1 MFNPRSLLA
10 GLSLLVFLLLPT
22 STQAQFSQ
30 FNSADFCTIFEQVP
44 NTAGVESALIESWNS
59 GASDWDAN
67 ERWIVSYENDTPTEL
82 RFQERTQT
90 GAWADTA
97 RALASYDMSD
107 RLTDC
112 TFQFVDSGAYVD
124 AIRTL
129 LSYNSAGLL
138 EVEIAQRWDTTAA
151 SPNGTWINTQRSTYA
166 YDGSGNVT
174 ERIDDF
180 WDTNA
185 QTWLRSSRTENTYD
199 ASNRRTVQV
208 VQNADGSGGWINSER
223 TENSY
228 GPDGLTQTV
237 EQVWDLFFQT
247 WQDDRRT
254 VFSSPSADTERETD
268 QVWTGANWENEE
280 RRTTQLNADT
290 LPEEETV
297 ETWTGSEWINADRT
311 QNSYAT
317 IDGTQKLEQSLEQTW
332 VLGSGTWLNDSR
344 ITLSYSGIIPV
355 EMASFGAW
363 STDARALLRW
373 QTASETNNAGFDVH
387 HRADADVVWRTL
399 GFVESNVSGGTT
411 SDPQSYRFRTDP
423 LPPGVHHFRLR
434 QVDLDGTA
442 SLTDPVLV
450 SIRMTEAF
458 RLPLPAPHPISG
470 PTTISFAIDEDT
482 EADLA
487 LYNLLGQ
494 RVITIH
500 RGPVPAHVEQS
511 LSLDT
516 SGLATGR
523 YILRLQVGNRIKTRP
538 ITVVR

>member
-1 MFNPRSLLA
+1 MLNLRPLLT
-10 GLSLLVFLLLPT
+10 GLSLLVFLLLPPP
-22 STQAQFSQ
+22 TQAQFGQ
-30 FNSADFCTIFEQVP
+30 FNSADFCRIFEQFP
-44 NTAGVESALIESWNS
+44 NTAGVESALLESWDSNTS
-59 GASDWDAN
+59 VWDAN
-67 ERWIVSYENDTPTEL
+67 ERWILSYENGNPTEL

-97 RALASYDMSD
+97 RALGSYDMAD

-112 TFQFVDSGAYVD
+112 TFQFVETGMFVD
-124 AIRTL
+124 AIRTV

-151 SPNGTWINTQRSTYA
+151 NPNGTWINTQRSTYA
-166 YDGSGNVT
+166 YDGSGNNT

-180 WDTNA
+180 WDPNA
-185 QTWLRSSRTENTYD
+185 QAWVPSSRTENTYD
-199 ASNRRTVQV
+199 ASNRRTLQV
-208 VQNADGSGGWINSER
+208 VQNADGSGGWINNER
-223 TENSY
+223 TENTY
-228 GPDGLTQTV
+228 GPNGLTQTV
-237 EQVWDLFFQT
+237 EQVWDLFSQT
-247 WQDDRRT
+247 WQDDYRT
-254 VFSSPSADTERETD
+254 LFSYPTADTEIETD

-280 RRTTQLNADT
+280 RRTTQLNAND
-290 LPEEETV
+290 LPEDETV
-297 ETWTGSEWINADRT
+297 ETWTGSEWRNADRT

-317 IDGTQKLEQSLEQTW
+317 IDGTQKLEQTLEQTW
-332 VLGSGTWLNDSR
+332 VSGSGTWLNDSR
-344 ITLSYSGIIPV
+344 FTLSYSGIIPV

-363 STDARALLRW
+363 STEGRALLRW

-387 HRADADVVWRTL
+387 HRADDGLVWRTL

-423 LPPGVHHFRLR
+423 LPAGVHHFRLR

-458 RLPLPAPHPISG
+458 RLPLPTPHPISG
-470 PTTISFAIDEDT
+470 PTTISFAVDQDT

-494 RVITIH
+494 RVITLH
-500 RGPVPAHVEQS
+500 RGPVPAHVEQT
-511 LSLDT
+511 LSFDT

-523 YILRLQVGNRIKTRP
+523 YILRLQAGNRMKTRP